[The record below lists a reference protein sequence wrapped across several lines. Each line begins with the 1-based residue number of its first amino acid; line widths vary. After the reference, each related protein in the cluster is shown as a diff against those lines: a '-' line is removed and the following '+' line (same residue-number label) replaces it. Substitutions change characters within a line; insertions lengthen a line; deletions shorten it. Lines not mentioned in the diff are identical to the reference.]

1 MSNASF
7 IKAIAPDAQKIY
19 RNYNI
24 LASLVIAQGCLESGY
39 GNSGLATKGK
49 NLFGV
54 KGSYKGA
61 SIRMLTWEVYNGRN
75 VQVYADFRKYPSWY
89 ESMQDLAKLYINGTS
104 WNPNHYKAVVGQTNY
119 RKATKALVSAGYA
132 TDPAYATKLNNII
145 ATHNLTKY
153 DTKKTTDTSTDVDK
167 PAKPKPEPSVVDVDE
182 KFNEDAF
189 SPDIVFGRSSAI
201 PRSDANF
208 RIQYRNGTIID
219 MARDLSVLVRSLVV
233 SAPAPNITYENIPG
247 KNGSYRTGKDFGNR
261 RITADC
267 TMYAEDAADF
277 YLLRDEI
284 YNALYQESEFY
295 LVAEGNPKKRWRVEL
310 SDSFDPERSGSVADF
325 TLTFE
330 SASPYCESVGTT
342 QDPFTFDASLWQ
354 FGENLEDTIPVYKH
368 KTKSF
373 RIYNAGAIRIDPLE
387 LPFVISYKGASSK
400 LKITNKTTGDAWQYT
415 GDTTSKETVILD
427 GVKARKDGVS
437 IFGDTNRQTI
447 RLEPGWNE
455 FVLSGTSGSFEIK
468 FDFRFYYF

>member
-7 IKAIAPDAQKIY
+7 IKSIAPDAQKIY

-39 GNSGLATKGK
+39 GTSGLATRGK

-54 KGSYKGA
+54 KGSYKGE

-104 WNPNHYKAVVGQTNY
+104 WDPNHYKAVVGEKNY
-119 RKATKALVSAGYA
+119 RKATKALVNAGYA

-145 ATHNLTKY
+145 STYNLTKY
-153 DTKKTTDTSTDVDK
+153 DTKTSSDTSTGVDT
-167 PAKPKPEPSVVDVDE
+167 PAKPAPEPTVIDVADE
-182 KFNEDAF
+182 IDVDAF
-189 SPDIVFGRSSAI
+189 SPDVVFGRSSAI

-208 RIQYRNGTIID
+208 RIQYKNGRILD
-219 MARDLSVLVRSLVV
+219 MARDLSVLVHSLVV
-233 SAPAPNITYENIPG
+233 SAPSPSIYYESIPG

-261 RITADC
+261 RITAQC
-267 TMYAEDAADF
+267 TMYAEDAADY

-284 YNALYQESEFY
+284 YNALYRDEEYY
-295 LVAEGNPKKRWRVEL
+295 LIAEGNPKKRWKVEL
-310 SDSFDPERSGSVADF
+310 NDSFEPERTGSVGEF
-325 TLTFE
+325 SLSFE
-330 SASPYCESVGTT
+330 SASPYCESIGTT
-342 QDPFTFDASLWQ
+342 QGAMTFESNLWQ
-354 FGENLEDTIPVYKH
+354 FGEGLTDEIPKYKH
-368 KTKSF
+368 TTKSF
-373 RIYNAGAIRIDPLE
+373 RIFNAGAIRIDPLE
-387 LPFVISYKGASSK
+387 LPLRISFKGASSK
-400 LKITNKTTGDAWQYT
+400 LRITNKTTGDSWRYE
-415 GDTTSKETVILD
+415 GTSAAKETILLD
-427 GVKARKDGVS
+427 GVKARKNGVS
-437 IFGDTNRQTI
+437 IFGDTNRQVI

-455 FVLSGTSGSFEIK
+455 FTVSGPTGSFEIN

>member
-54 KGSYKGA
+54 KGSYKGS

-89 ESMQDLAKLYINGTS
+89 ESMQDLANLYINGTS
-104 WNPNHYKAVVGQTNY
+104 WDPNHYKAVVGEKNY
-119 RKATKALVSAGYA
+119 RRATNALVKAGYA

-145 ATHNLTKY
+145 STYNLTKY
-153 DTKKTTDTSTDVDK
+153 DTKTTSDTSTGVDT
-167 PAKPKPEPSVVDVDE
+167 PAKPAPEPTVVDVV
-182 KFNEDAF
+182 KSVNVDAF
-189 SPDIVFGRSSAI
+189 SPDMIFGRSSAI

-208 RIQYRNGTIID
+208 RIQYMNGRIID
-219 MARDLSVLVRSLVV
+219 MARDLSVLVHSLVV
-233 SAPAPNITYENIPG
+233 SSPNPSIYYETIPG
-247 KNGSYRTGKDFGNR
+247 KAGSYRTGKDFGNR
-261 RITADC
+261 KITAQC
-267 TMYAEDAADF
+267 TMYAADAADY

-284 YNALYQESEFY
+284 YNALYRDEEFY
-295 LVAEGNPKKRWRVEL
+295 LIAEGNPKKRWKVEV
-310 SDSFDPERSGSVADF
+310 SDSFDPERSGSVGEF
-325 TLTFE
+325 SITFE

-342 QDPFTFDASLWQ
+342 QSEFTFDSSLWQ
-354 FGENLEDTIPVYKH
+354 FGERLTDEIPKYKH
-368 KTKSF
+368 TTKSF
-373 RIYNAGAIRIDPLE
+373 RIYNAGAIRIDPLQ

-400 LKITNKTTGDAWQYT
+400 LKITNKTTGDMWQYD
-415 GDTTSKETVILD
+415 GDTAANETVILD
-427 GVKARKDGVS
+427 GVKVRKNGVS
-437 IFGDTNRQTI
+437 IFGETNRRVI
-447 RLEPGWNE
+447 SLEPGWNT
-455 FVLSGTSGSFEIK
+455 FTISGPSGAFEIA